1 MCIEHTCMGRATFYK
16 KIKELTGLGI
26 MEYVTRKRMSTAAGL
41 LARTRM
47 HISEIARKTGYPD
60 NQYFSKVFKQHFG
73 MSPRD
78 YRNNTV

>member
-1 MCIEHTCMGRATFYK
+1 MGRATFYK

-41 LARTRM
+41 LIKTQL

-60 NQYFSKVFKQHFG
+60 NQYFSKVFRQHFG